1 MLVFLQV
8 WCLSFVAL
16 VAAAYFIEFV
26 FRVLGS
32 DFGVKPLKSE
42 LVTDVFVSLAPAALY
57 WACIASIGHL
67 NFVVFPFTTIVVAM
81 SYRITHHEDMEGGP
95 VIALGLF
102 HTVFMFLLS
111 CGFEAA

>member
-1 MLVFLQV
+1 MLIFLQV
-8 WCLSFVAL
+8 CCMCFAAL
-16 VAAAYFIEFV
+16 VAAAYLMEFV
-26 FRVLGS
+26 FRILGS
-32 DFGVKPLKSE
+32 EFGVKPLKNE
-42 LVTDVFVSLAPAALY
+42 LGTDIFVSLAPAVLY

-67 NFVVFPFTTIVVAM
+67 NFVVFPFTTIVTGM

-111 CGFEAA
+111 IGFEAA